1 MRKNPQPS
9 QSHHSRSLSSRS
21 DLNKNSARNRLG
33 YEKQQGLPLTK
44 KEKEIREAI
53 EYRFKKSKMR
63 DYEIEP
69 PGDHTRSRKHHSRSH
84 SSQMVEFR
92 EMRTLK
98 VVNLK
103 EFHERVNKKKLDEK
117 ERNSLKNVLK
127 IRTNSGMN
135 LRTEGS

>member
-1 MRKNPQPS
+1 M
-9 QSHHSRSLSSRS
+9 
-21 DLNKNSARNRLG
+21 A
-33 YEKQQGLPLTK
+33 
-44 KEKEIREAI
+44 
-53 EYRFKKSKMR
+53 
-63 DYEIEP
+63 
-69 PGDHTRSRKHHSRSH
+69 
-84 SSQMVEFR
+84 EFR